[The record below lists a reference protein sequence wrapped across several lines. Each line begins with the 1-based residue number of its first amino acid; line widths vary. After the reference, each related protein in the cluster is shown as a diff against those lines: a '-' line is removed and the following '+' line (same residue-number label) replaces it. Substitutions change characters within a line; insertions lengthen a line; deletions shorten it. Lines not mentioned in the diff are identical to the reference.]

1 MAATKKRNTLI
12 AIIGAFVLLACA
24 PQGEES
30 VPRTSLTLDEV
41 TVGELQEMM
50 QDKVGIIREDGLMR
64 EAIDDIAKLAER
76 APKAAAPG
84 NREYN
89 PGWHT
94 ALDLKCL
101 LTVSEASARA
111 ALERRESRGA
121 QTRNDFP
128 DKDPDDWG
136 RHNLLIR
143 KGVDGA
149 MEVEKVPV
157 VPQTEP
163 QKKIIKHN

>member
-1 MAATKKRNTLI
+1 MK
-12 AIIGAFVLLACA
+12 
-24 PQGEES
+24 
-30 VPRTSLTLDEV
+30 
-41 TVGELQEMM
+41 
-50 QDKVGIIREDGLMR
+50 
-64 EAIDDIAKLAER
+64 EAIGDIAKLAER
-76 APKAAAPG
+76 ATTPAAIG

-111 ALERRESRGA
+111 ALMRQESRGA

-136 RHNLLIR
+136 KHNLLLR
-143 KGVDGA
+143 KGADGA

-157 VPQTEP
+157 VPQTEQ
-163 QKKIIKHN
+163 QKKIIEDNQ